1 MTSRIVAIAIDCLP
15 SQVSALT
22 EFWCAA
28 LGYRVD
34 RRWQD
39 PHGVTC
45 TELAGDGPLLLLQ
58 PVDEPKAVKNRL
70 HLDVAAER
78 DRDAEVDRLV
88 GLGARRVADDPG
100 VPWVVVADPAGNEF
114 CVLPPR

>member
-1 MTSRIVAIAIDCLP
+1 MTSRILALVIDCT
-15 SQVSALT
+15 SAQVSALS
-22 EFWCAA
+22 EFWCSA

-39 PHGVTC
+39 PRGMTY
-45 TELAGDGPLLLLQ
+45 TELTGDGPMLLLQ
-58 PVDEPKAVKNRL
+58 PVDEPKTTKNRL
-70 HLDVAAER
+70 HLDLAAPR

-88 GLGARRVADDPG
+88 GLGARRVGGDEG
-100 VPWVVVADPAGNEF
+100 LPWVVLTDPAGNEF